1 MGNILTLAHK
11 ELRGYFVSPI
21 AYVVIG
27 LFAVLFGVFYVSSI
41 NFMVQVSMGQ
51 FGMGGPQVVNI
62 NEYMIRPL
70 FGNTAIVLLM
80 MLPMLTMRSFAEE
93 KRSGTIELLLTSP
106 LTDVQII
113 LGKFLGAM
121 ALYAL
126 MLSLTLIHIGVL
138 FWYGEPEWA
147 PVLSGY
153 LGLLLMGGSFISIG
167 LAISSMTKNQIVAGV
182 ATFAVL
188 LLFWVINWIGD
199 AAGSTT
205 QSVLAYLSILEH
217 FDDFSKGVID
227 TTHVTYYVSFHHA
240 RAVPDGKINGHG
252 ALERMTTQ
260 RPRTKG
266 LVKTGSP
273 ARKARTIPLIQATR
287 C

>member
-1 MGNILTLAHK
+1 MGNILTLAQK
-11 ELRGYFVSPI
+11 ELRAYFVSPI
-21 AYVVIG
+21 AYVLLVF
-27 LFAVLFGVFYVSSI
+27 FALLFGYFYVSSI
-41 NFMVQVSMGQ
+41 NFMIQLSMGQ
-51 FGMGGPQVVNI
+51 FGMGGPQIVNI
-62 NEYMIRPL
+62 NEFMIRPL
-70 FGNTAIVLLM
+70 FGNTAVILLF

-121 ALYAL
+121 ALYTL
-126 MLSLTLIHIGVL
+126 MLSLTLVHIGVL

-182 ATFAVL
+182 STFAVL
-188 LLFWVINWIGD
+188 LLFWIINWMGD
-199 AAGSTT
+199 ASGTMT

-217 FDDFSKGVID
+217 LDDFSKGVID
-227 TTHVTYYVSFHHA
+227 TTHVTYYVSFITLGLFLTAKSMDMA
-240 RAVPDGKINGHG
+240 RWNG
-252 ALERMTTQ
+252 
-260 RPRTKG
+260 
-266 LVKTGSP
+266 
-273 ARKARTIPLIQATR
+273 
-287 C
+287 

>member
-1 MGNILTLAHK
+1 MGSILTLAHK

-106 LTDVQII
+106 LTDVEII

-167 LAISSMTKNQIVAGV
+167 LAVSSMTKNQIVAGV

-199 AAGSTT
+199 AAGPTT

-227 TTHVTYYVSFHHA
+227 TTHVTYYISFITLGLFLTA
-240 RAVPDGKINGHG
+240 KSMDMERWNG
-252 ALERMTTQ
+252 
-260 RPRTKG
+260 
-266 LVKTGSP
+266 
-273 ARKARTIPLIQATR
+273 
-287 C
+287 

>member
-1 MGNILTLAHK
+1 MGNILTLAQK

-51 FGMGGPQVVNI
+51 FGVGGSQVVNI

-188 LLFWVINWIGD
+188 LFFWVINWIGD
-199 AAGSTT
+199 AAGPTT

-227 TTHVTYYVSFHHA
+227 TTHVTYYLSFIGLGLFLTA
-240 RAVPDGKINGHG
+240 KSMDMERWNG
-252 ALERMTTQ
+252 
-260 RPRTKG
+260 
-266 LVKTGSP
+266 
-273 ARKARTIPLIQATR
+273 
-287 C
+287 